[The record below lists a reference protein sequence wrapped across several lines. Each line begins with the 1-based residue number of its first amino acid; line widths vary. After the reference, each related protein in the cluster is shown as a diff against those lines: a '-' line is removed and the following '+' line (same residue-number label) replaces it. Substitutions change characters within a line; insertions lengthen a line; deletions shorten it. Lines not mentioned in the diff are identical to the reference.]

1 MANILNR
8 RILHLTTFADRSAWI
23 SDDRVNALISA
34 RTGGIEEIGYHG
46 KQPVSR
52 NSRIFRGVEDE
63 GVLSFF
69 VQDAMESWTPV
80 SFEDIRW
87 YPAGARCVHKLP
99 EGSLLIDIEA
109 LQRSITIGIEIHS
122 TAPARFRIRFN
133 LNALLSDVRGTRT
146 WSSPRKKENSLFL
159 SFRDLILSNE
169 WLRKTGPYA
178 GDFLIPEPMRR
189 KLFTRRCRSGLAT
202 LEDVRPELRDEPI
215 PIYDAE
221 VFCRLGG
228 DGFTLEVNG
237 TTAFFEAT
245 LQKGKQPAQFI
256 VQFGDAPEQVKSGL
270 PQDANLIRNRQRY
283 DTVRSGSPVL
293 GMEAY
298 QHVREFVSTV
308 PGLVESCKVADYG
321 MTRACPGAYYFIWA
335 WDNLVTAREMS
346 RWGDFEG
353 MQRIADFINHHRD
366 IDGSIPGRWTRSLEP
381 LDTPP
386 KGGLEFLH
394 TLLTLDYAVQSDDR
408 KVLREVYPFALRHF
422 NEVEAKLDGRGNFAN
437 IGFYPDLPSQF
448 GRTEQSAV
456 AMEVAAFYS
465 YSRTLECISLSLE
478 DAEVATRCGK
488 IAEKIQSGF
497 LQTFWDREKHF
508 LIDSIDI
515 RTGEKNRTFPM
526 FSLLFLQTPPGRRL
540 LRGKEE
546 QAAAFIEQSMLTEY
560 GFRMV
565 PAWDSRR
572 ASEPV
577 MNSWYPHWDIYPL
590 MLFRRSGRVDAIL
603 RWLKGVEETL
613 EALGY
618 CPEFL
623 SLEGFE
629 ADHPDRWLKHGS
641 VSNLNCVTG
650 WYRSILEGIIG
661 LEFDTGGIT
670 IVPLALPLG
679 TVRFS
684 GLKDRRTTFDIAI
697 VNGGP
702 HLHDIRLDGSPL
714 RGCLKLPATVYD
726 GGQHTIEITYG
737 DQPASGMCFSE
748 LVNAEVLS
756 VSAQADRVE
765 IEVNGFGLCDI
776 AFDCPNGVRFS
787 IDGKDQSYEWDEQ
800 KKRGRVQQRIVGKHT
815 LSIKMSTKFTK

>member
-1 MANILNR
+1 MNHRTINLNS
-8 RILHLTTFADRSAWI
+8 LADRSSWI
-23 SDDRVNALISA
+23 SDDRVNALISD
-34 RTGGIEEIGYHG
+34 RTHGIEEIGYHG

-69 VQDAMESWTPV
+69 VQDAMDSWTPV
-80 SFEDIRW
+80 SFEEIHW
-87 YPAGARCVHKLP
+87 YPAGARCVHRLAG
-99 EGSLLIDIEA
+99 GSLLIDIEA
-109 LQRSITIGIEIHS
+109 HQRSIVISIETHS
-122 TAPARFRIRFN
+122 TAPVRFRIRFN
-133 LNALLSDVRGTRT
+133 LNALFSDVRGTRT
-146 WSSPRKKENSLFL
+146 WSSPRKEENNLFL
-159 SFRDLILSNE
+159 SCRDLILSNE

-202 LEDVRPELRDEPI
+202 LEDVRPELRDVPI
-215 PIYDAE
+215 PLYDAE

-237 TTAFFEAT
+237 TTAVFETA
-245 LQKGKQPAQFI
+245 LQRGKQPARFI
-256 VQFGDAPEQVKSGL
+256 VQFGDAPKQVESGL
-270 PQDANLIRNRQRY
+270 PRDVNLIRNRHRY
-283 DTVRSGSPVL
+283 DTIRAGSPVL

-298 QHVREFVSTV
+298 QHVREFVTTV
-308 PGLVESCKVADYG
+308 PGLVESCKVSDYG

-353 MQRIADFINHHRD
+353 MQRIADFINRHRD

-394 TLLTLDYAVQSDDR
+394 TLLTLDYAVQSGDR
-408 KVLREVYPFALRHF
+408 KVLREAYPFALRHF
-422 NEVEAKLDGRGNFAN
+422 NEVEAKLDARGNFAN

-465 YSRTLECISLSLE
+465 FSRTLECISLSLE
-478 DAEVATRCGK
+478 EAEVAARCGK

-497 LQTFWDREKHF
+497 LQTFWDREKDF
-508 LIDSIDI
+508 LIDSIDTG
-515 RTGEKNRTFPM
+515 TGEKNRTFPM

-540 LRGKEE
+540 LHGKEE
-546 QAAAFIEQSMLTEY
+546 QAAAFIERSMQTEH

-565 PAWDSRR
+565 PEWDSKRT
-572 ASEPV
+572 SEPV

-590 MLFRRSGRVDAIL
+590 MLFRREGRVDAIM
-603 RWLKGVEETL
+603 RWLKGAEETL
-613 EALGY
+613 GALGY

-623 SLEGFE
+623 SLEGFD
-629 ADHPDRWLKHGS
+629 AGQSDRWLKHGA

-650 WYRSILEGIIG
+650 WYRSVLEGIIG
-661 LEFDTGGIT
+661 LEFDAGGIT
-670 IVPLALPLG
+670 VVPLALPLG

-684 GLKDRRTTFDIAI
+684 GLKDRRTTFDIVI
-697 VNGGP
+697 DNGGP
-702 HLHDIRLDGSPL
+702 HLHGLRLDGSPL
-714 RGCLKLPATVYD
+714 EGCLKIPMTVYD
-726 GGQHTIEITYG
+726 GGQHTLEIMYS

-756 VSAQADRVE
+756 VSSREDCVE
-765 IEVNGFGLCDI
+765 VMVNGFGLCDI
-776 AFDCPNGVRFS
+776 AFQCPKGARFS
-787 IDGKDQSYEWDEQ
+787 IDGQDQDYEWDEQ
-800 KKRGRVQQRIVGKHT
+800 KKRGRVQHRLAGKHT
-815 LSIKMSTKFTK
+815 LSINWL